1 MMFALHGPAMPQFSA
16 RGAPSQGPAAL
27 SAGFF
32 SSVSLPLLIDGRP
45 PAVSIDL

>member
-1 MMFALHGPAMPQFSA
+1 MMFALHGPATPRRSA
-16 RGAPSQGPAAL
+16 RGAPSLGPAAL

-32 SSVSLPLLIDGRP
+32 SSISLPPLLNGRP